1 MLADV
6 QFDSRDQVVEATVT
20 GEVDLSN
27 ATQMCDAIGEA
38 TPNTALGVVLDLS
51 HVDYLDSAGIHL
63 IYRLRENLRA
73 RVQKLMLAIPAES
86 PVQDSLRLAGVTQHL
101 PIASSVDEALVSFA
115 PADAGHAPR
124 TPQIGIPH
132 RGNQRSSSC
141 STGSSE
147 LICALSTSSRSLSRC
162 WSPPAGTNG

>member
-6 QFDSRDQVVEATVT
+6 QFYIHAHVVVATVT

-27 ATQMCDAIGEA
+27 ASQICDAIGEA

-51 HVDYLDSAGIHL
+51 PVDYLDSAGIHL

-73 RVQKLMLAIPAES
+73 RGQKLLLVIPLDS

-101 PIASSVDEALVSFA
+101 PIAPSADEALADFA
-115 PADAGHAPR
+115 PARAEADAAKTPPEDSDR
-124 TPQIGIPH
+124 DTPQG
-132 RGNQRSSSC
+132 
-141 STGSSE
+141 E
-147 LICALSTSSRSLSRC
+147 
-162 WSPPAGTNG
+162 PAV

>member
-6 QFDSRDQVVEATVT
+6 QFDTRGRAVVAKVT

-27 ATQMCDAIGEA
+27 ATQICDAVGEA
-38 TPNTALGVVLDLS
+38 TPNTALGVVLDLVA
-51 HVDYLDSAGIHL
+51 VDYLDSAGIHL

-73 RVQKLMLAIPAES
+73 RGQKLMLAIPADS
-86 PVQDSLRLAGVTQHL
+86 PVHDSLRLAGVTR
-101 PIASSVDEALVSFA
+101 A
-115 PADAGHAPR
+115 PADRGVGRRRAGGSYSR
-124 TPQIGIPH
+124 RGGRRRVQIGMPH